1 MEEFESVFQS
11 CQDGKLMLFHSGGE
25 SLESMSPAVL
35 FREFPQIALSYQK
48 EKVREKIQ
56 NSKKVL
62 EDIIRKKD
70 VNYES
75 VIRPLNDSIEE
86 LQEEFTVLSHL
97 NSVKNSEETKEHYT
111 EILPEIT
118 EFYTELGQ
126 NEELFKLY
134 SQIYEKEKS
143 SLDRPKN
150 KVLEDAILQFKL
162 GGVGLPEDKKNR
174 LQEIQLRLSDL
185 SNQFSQNLLDS
196 TNSFE
201 MKIESEEDVKEIP
214 ESDKALYRNED
225 GTYSF
230 TLQFPSY
237 NCYMTYGSNRSKR
250 EELYKAYVTR
260 APGNGKILEE
270 ILALRDESANLLGY
284 KNYAEASL
292 ATKVAD
298 SPEQVLDFLQR
309 IGKLARPIAEKE
321 ISELKKFASSIH
333 IPDFQ
338 AFDSAYV
345 SEKLKKKNYDFDE
358 EETRPYFEKSTVV
371 KGTFS
376 FLEKL
381 LGLKFEKTN
390 APIWDPKTEVYH
402 VRNGSEIIARLYLD
416 LEARKDKQGGA
427 WMNHWETRNRLPNR
441 MILPSAFVVCN
452 FPPSKDSAP
461 SLLNHSDVVTFFHEM
476 GHALHHLCAKI
487 EEPPVSGINGVEW
500 DAVEFP
506 SQFLENFAYEPEV
519 LNFFA
524 FHYETGKPIPKELA
538 QKLKDTKN
546 FLAAMGVV
554 RQLEFG
560 IFDIRIH
567 LQKYSEEE
575 VQNILDLVR
584 KDISVLFPPEY
595 NKFQNGFG
603 HIFSGGYAAGY
614 YSYKWAELLAAD
626 AFFAFRSKGI
636 FDEDLAAKYRT
647 EILEKG
653 GSENAMILFKRFLGR
668 DPEPDALLKL
678 YDLVA

>member
-1 MEEFESVFQS
+1 
-11 CQDGKLMLFHSGGE
+11 MLFHSGRE
-25 SLESMSPAVL
+25 SLESMSPVVL
-35 FREFPQIALSYQK
+35 FREFPQTPLSVQK
-48 EKVREKIQ
+48 QRVREKIQ

-62 EDIIRKKD
+62 EEVLEKRDV

-75 VIRPLNDSIEE
+75 VIRPLNDSMEE

-126 NEELFKLY
+126 NEKLFKLY

-214 ESDKALYRNED
+214 ESDKTLYKNED
-225 GTYSF
+225 GTYTF

-237 NCYMTYGSNRSKR
+237 NCYMTYGNNRSKR

-270 ILALRDESANLLGY
+270 ILALRDESARLLGY

-298 SPEQVLDFLQR
+298 SPEQVLDFLER
-309 IGKLARPIAEKE
+309 IGKLAKPIAEKE
-321 ISELKKFASSIH
+321 MSELKKFASDLGIS
-333 IPDFQ
+333 DFQ

-358 EETRPYFEKSTVV
+358 EQTRPYFEKNTVV

-381 LGLKFEKTN
+381 LGLKFDKTD

-402 VRNGSEIIARLYLD
+402 VKNGSEIIARLYLD

-427 WMNHWETRNRLPNR
+427 WMNHWETRNKLSGKT
-441 MILPSAFVVCN
+441 ILPSAFVVCN
-452 FPPSKDSAP
+452 FPPAKDSAP

-519 LNFFA
+519 LDFFA
-524 FHYETGKPIPKELA
+524 FHYETGKPMPKELA

-567 LQKYSEEE
+567 LQKYSEEQ
-575 VQNILDLVR
+575 VQNILDTVR
-584 KDISVLFPPEY
+584 KDVSVLFPPEY

-636 FDEDLAAKYRT
+636 FDENLAEKYRT

-653 GSENAMILFKRFLGR
+653 GSENAMVLFKRFLGR

>member
-1 MEEFESVFQS
+1 
-11 CQDGKLMLFHSGGE
+11 MLFHSGRE
-25 SLESMSPAVL
+25 SLESMSSSVL
-35 FREFPQIALSYQK
+35 FREFPQIALSAQK

-56 NSKKVL
+56 NTKKVL
-62 EDIIRKKD
+62 EEVLQKRDV

-75 VIRPLNDSIEE
+75 VIRPLNDSMEE

-97 NSVKNSEETKEHYT
+97 NSVKNSEETQEHYT

-118 EFYTELGQ
+118 EFYTALGQ

-134 SQIYEKEKS
+134 SEIYEKEKS
-143 SLDRPKN
+143 RLDRPKN

-214 ESDKALYRNED
+214 ESDKALYKNED
-225 GTYSF
+225 GTYTF

-237 NCYMTYGSNRSKR
+237 NCYMTYGTNRSKR

-260 APGNGKILEE
+260 ASGNGKILEE
-270 ILALRDESANLLGY
+270 ILAVRDESAKLLGY
-284 KNYAEASL
+284 KNYAESSL

-309 IGKLARPIAEKE
+309 IGKLAKPVAEKE
-321 ISELKKFASSIH
+321 ISKLKKFAETLG

-345 SEKLKKKNYDFDE
+345 SEKLKKKDYNFDE
-358 EETRPYFEKSTVV
+358 ELTRPYFEKNSVV
-371 KGTFS
+371 KGTFT

-390 APIWDPKTEVYH
+390 APVWDPKTEVYH
-402 VRNGSEIIARLYLD
+402 VKNGSEIIARLYLD

-427 WMNHWETRNRLPNR
+427 WMNHWETRNKLSGKT
-441 MILPSAFVVCN
+441 ILPSAFVICN
-452 FPPSKDSAP
+452 FPPSKDGAP

-519 LNFFA
+519 LDFFA
-524 FHYETGKPIPKELA
+524 FHYETGKPMPKELA

-575 VQNILDLVR
+575 VQNILDTVR
-584 KDISVLFPPEY
+584 KDVSVIFPPEY

-653 GSENAMILFKRFLGR
+653 GSENAMVLFKRFLGR

>member
-1 MEEFESVFQS
+1 
-11 CQDGKLMLFHSGGE
+11 
-25 SLESMSPAVL
+25 MSPVVL
-35 FREFPQIALSYQK
+35 FREFPQTPLSVQK
-48 EKVREKIQ
+48 QRVREKIQ

-62 EDIIRKKD
+62 EEVLEKRDV

-75 VIRPLNDSIEE
+75 VIRPLNDSMEE

-126 NEELFKLY
+126 NEKLFKLY

-214 ESDKALYRNED
+214 ESDKTLYKNED
-225 GTYSF
+225 GTYTF

-237 NCYMTYGSNRSKR
+237 NCYMTYGNNRSKR

-270 ILALRDESANLLGY
+270 ILALRDESARLLGY

-298 SPEQVLDFLQR
+298 SPEQVLDFLER
-309 IGKLARPIAEKE
+309 IGKLAKPIAEKE
-321 ISELKKFASSIH
+321 MSELKKFAVELGIS
-333 IPDFQ
+333 DFQ

-358 EETRPYFEKSTVV
+358 EQTRPYFEKNTVV

-381 LGLKFEKTN
+381 LGLKFDKTD

-402 VRNGSEIIARLYLD
+402 VKNGSEIIARLYLD

-427 WMNHWETRNRLPNR
+427 WMNHWETRNKLSGKT
-441 MILPSAFVVCN
+441 ILPSAFVVCN

-519 LNFFA
+519 LDFFA
-524 FHYETGKPIPKELA
+524 FHYETGKPMPKELA

-567 LQKYSEEE
+567 LQKYSEEQ
-575 VQNILDLVR
+575 VQNILDTVR
-584 KDISVLFPPEY
+584 KDVSVLFPPEY

-636 FDEDLAAKYRT
+636 FDENLAEKYRT

-653 GSENAMILFKRFLGR
+653 GSENAMVLFKRFLGR

>member
-1 MEEFESVFQS
+1 
-11 CQDGKLMLFHSGGE
+11 MLFHSGGE

>member
-1 MEEFESVFQS
+1 
-11 CQDGKLMLFHSGGE
+11 MLFHSGRE
-25 SLESMSPAVL
+25 SLESMSPVVL
-35 FREFPQIALSYQK
+35 FREFPQTPLSVQK
-48 EKVREKIQ
+48 QRVREKIQ

-62 EDIIRKKD
+62 EEVLEKRDV

-75 VIRPLNDSIEE
+75 VIRPLNDSMEE

-126 NEELFKLY
+126 NEKLFKLY

-214 ESDKALYRNED
+214 ESDKTLYKNED
-225 GTYSF
+225 GTYTF

-237 NCYMTYGSNRSKR
+237 NCYMTYGNNRSKR

-270 ILALRDESANLLGY
+270 ILALRDESARLLGY

-298 SPEQVLDFLQR
+298 SPEQVLDFLER
-309 IGKLARPIAEKE
+309 IGKLAKPIAEKE
-321 ISELKKFASSIH
+321 MSELKKFASDLGIS
-333 IPDFQ
+333 DFQ

-358 EETRPYFEKSTVV
+358 EQTRPYFEKNTVV

-381 LGLKFEKTN
+381 LGLKFDKTD

-402 VRNGSEIIARLYLD
+402 VKNGSEIIARLYLD
-416 LEARKDKQGGA
+416 LEARKGKQGGA
-427 WMNHWETRNRLPNR
+427 WMNHWETRNKLSGKT
-441 MILPSAFVVCN
+441 ILPSAFVVCN

-519 LNFFA
+519 LDFFA
-524 FHYETGKPIPKELA
+524 FHYETGKPMPKELA

-567 LQKYSEEE
+567 LQKYSEEQ
-575 VQNILDLVR
+575 VQNILDTVR
-584 KDISVLFPPEY
+584 KDVSVLFPPEY

-636 FDEDLAAKYRT
+636 FDENLAEKYRT

-653 GSENAMILFKRFLGR
+653 GSENAMVLFKRFLGR

>member
-1 MEEFESVFQS
+1 
-11 CQDGKLMLFHSGGE
+11 MLFHSGRE
-25 SLESMSPAVL
+25 SLESMSPVVL
-35 FREFPQIALSYQK
+35 FREFPQTPLSVQK
-48 EKVREKIQ
+48 QRVREKIQ

-62 EDIIRKKD
+62 EEVLEKRDV

-75 VIRPLNDSIEE
+75 VIRPLNDSMEE

-126 NEELFKLY
+126 NEKLFKLY

-214 ESDKALYRNED
+214 ESDKTLYKNED
-225 GTYSF
+225 GTYTF

-237 NCYMTYGSNRSKR
+237 NCYMTYGNNRSKR

-270 ILALRDESANLLGY
+270 ILALRDESARLLGY

-298 SPEQVLDFLQR
+298 SPEQVLDFLER
-309 IGKLARPIAEKE
+309 IGKLAKPIAEKE
-321 ISELKKFASSIH
+321 MSELKKFASDLGIS
-333 IPDFQ
+333 DFQ

-358 EETRPYFEKSTVV
+358 EQTRPYFEKNTVV

-381 LGLKFEKTN
+381 LGLKFDKTD

-402 VRNGSEIIARLYLD
+402 VKNGSEIIARLYLD

-427 WMNHWETRNRLPNR
+427 WMNHWETRNKLSGKT
-441 MILPSAFVVCN
+441 ILPSAFVVCN

-519 LNFFA
+519 LDFFA
-524 FHYETGKPIPKELA
+524 FHYEIGKPMPKELA

-567 LQKYSEEE
+567 LQKYSEEQ
-575 VQNILDLVR
+575 VQNILDTVR
-584 KDISVLFPPEY
+584 KDVSVLFPPEY

-636 FDEDLAAKYRT
+636 FDENLAEKYRT

-653 GSENAMILFKRFLGR
+653 GSENAMVLFKRFLGR

>member
-1 MEEFESVFQS
+1 M
-11 CQDGKLMLFHSGGE
+11 
-25 SLESMSPAVL
+25 
-35 FREFPQIALSYQK
+35 
-48 EKVREKIQ
+48 REKIQ

-62 EDIIRKKD
+62 EEVLEKRDV

-75 VIRPLNDSIEE
+75 VIRPLNDSMEE

-126 NEELFKLY
+126 NEKLFKLY

-214 ESDKALYRNED
+214 ESDKTLYKNED
-225 GTYSF
+225 GTYTF

-237 NCYMTYGSNRSKR
+237 NCYMTYGNNRSKR

-270 ILALRDESANLLGY
+270 ILALRDESARLLGY

-298 SPEQVLDFLQR
+298 SPEQVLDFLER
-309 IGKLARPIAEKE
+309 IGKLAKPIAEKE
-321 ISELKKFASSIH
+321 MSELKKFASDLGIS
-333 IPDFQ
+333 DFQ

-358 EETRPYFEKSTVV
+358 EQTRPYFEKNTVV

-381 LGLKFEKTN
+381 LGLKFDKTD

-402 VRNGSEIIARLYLD
+402 VKNGSEIIARLYLD

-427 WMNHWETRNRLPNR
+427 WMNHWETRNKLSGKT
-441 MILPSAFVVCN
+441 ILPSAFVVCN
-452 FPPSKDSAP
+452 FPPAKDSAP

-519 LNFFA
+519 LDFFA
-524 FHYETGKPIPKELA
+524 FHYETGKPMPKELA

-567 LQKYSEEE
+567 LQKYSEEQ
-575 VQNILDLVR
+575 VQNILDTVR
-584 KDISVLFPPEY
+584 KDVSVLFPPEY

-636 FDEDLAAKYRT
+636 FDENLAEKYRT

-653 GSENAMILFKRFLGR
+653 GSENAMVLFKRFLGR

>member
-1 MEEFESVFQS
+1 M
-11 CQDGKLMLFHSGGE
+11 HS
-25 SLESMSPAVL
+25 SL
-35 FREFPQIALSYQK
+35 FRDFPNIQLSSQK
-48 EKVREKIQ
+48 ELVREKIGQ
-56 NSKKVL
+56 ARQVL
-62 EDIIRKKD
+62 TEVLAKSDP
-70 VNYES
+70 NYES
-75 VIRPLNDSIEE
+75 VIRPLNNVMEE

-97 NSVKNSEETKEHYT
+97 NSVKNSEETQANYT

-118 EFYTELGQ
+118 EFYTELSQ
-126 NEELFKLY
+126 NEELYKAY
-134 SQIYEKEKS
+134 SGIYEKEKKV
-143 SLDRPKN
+143 LDRPKA

-162 GGVGLPEDKKNR
+162 GGVGLPTMEKDR
-174 LQEIQLRLSDL
+174 IQEIHLRLSDL
-185 SNQFSQNLLDS
+185 QNQFSQNLLDA

-201 MKIESEEDVKEIP
+201 LKIDSEEDVKELP

-225 GTYSF
+225 GTYTF

-237 NCYMTYGSNRSKR
+237 SAYMAYGSNRSKR

-260 APGNGKILEE
+260 APQNGKVLEE
-270 ILALRDESANLLGY
+270 ILSLRDESAKILGY
-284 KNYAEASL
+284 PNYAESSL

-298 SPEQVLDFLQR
+298 SPEQVLSFLEK
-309 IGKLARPIAEKE
+309 IGKMARPVAQKE
-321 ISELKKFASSIH
+321 FIQLQNFAKGLGIQDLQAYDSS
-333 IPDFQ
+333 
-338 AFDSAYV
+338 YV
-345 SEKLKKKNYDFDE
+345 SEKLKKSLYDFDE
-358 EETRPYFEKSTVV
+358 EETRPYFEKNTVV
-371 KGTFS
+371 KGAFS

-381 LGLKFEKTN
+381 LGLKFERAE
-390 APIWDPKTEVYH
+390 APIWDPKTEVFH
-402 VRNGSEIIARLYLD
+402 VKNGKETVARLYLD

-427 WMNHWETRNRLPNR
+427 WMNHWETRNQLTGKR
-441 MILPSAFVVCN
+441 ILPSAFVICN
-452 FPPSKDSAP
+452 FPPSKEGAP
-461 SLLNHSDVVTFFHEM
+461 SLLKHSDVVTFFHEM

-487 EEPPVSGINGVEW
+487 DEPPVSGINGVEW

-519 LNFFA
+519 LSFFA
-524 FHYETGKPIPKELA
+524 YHHETGKPMPSELA

-546 FLAAMGVV
+546 FLAGMGVV

-567 LQKYSEEE
+567 LQKHSEEE
-575 VQNILDLVR
+575 VQNILDQVR
-584 KDISVLFPPEY
+584 KEVSVMTPPSY

-636 FDEDLAAKYRT
+636 FDEDLALKYKT
-647 EILEKG
+647 EVLEKG
-653 GSENAMILFKRFLGR
+653 GSENAMVLFKRFLGR

>member
-1 MEEFESVFQS
+1 
-11 CQDGKLMLFHSGGE
+11 MLFHSGRE
-25 SLESMSPAVL
+25 SLESMSSTVL
-35 FREFPQIALSYQK
+35 FREFPQIALSAQK

-56 NSKKVL
+56 NTKKVL
-62 EDIIRKKD
+62 EEVLQKKD

-75 VIRPLNDSIEE
+75 IIRPLNDSMED

-97 NSVKNSEETKEHYT
+97 NSVKNSEETQEHYT

-143 SLDRPKN
+143 NLDRPKN

-174 LQEIQLRLSDL
+174 LQEIQLKLSDL

-225 GTYSF
+225 GTYTF

-237 NCYMTYGSNRSKR
+237 NCYMTYGNNRSKR

-270 ILALRDESANLLGY
+270 ILALRDESAKLLGY
-284 KNYAEASL
+284 KNYAESSL

-298 SPEQVLDFLQR
+298 SPEQVLDFLEK
-309 IGKLARPIAEKE
+309 IGKLAKPVAEKE
-321 ISELKKFASSIH
+321 IGELKKFATSLG

-345 SEKLKKKNYDFDE
+345 SEKLKKKDYDFDE
-358 EETRPYFEKSTVV
+358 ELTRPYFEKNTVV

-381 LGLKFEKTN
+381 LGIQFEKTN

-402 VRNGSEIIARLYLD
+402 VKNGSEIISRLYLD

-427 WMNHWETRNRLPNR
+427 WMNHWETRNRLSGKT
-441 MILPSAFVVCN
+441 ILPSAFVVCN

-519 LNFFA
+519 LDFFA
-524 FHYETGKPIPKELA
+524 FHYETGKAIPKELA

-567 LQKYSEEE
+567 LQKYSESE
-575 VQNILDLVR
+575 VQNILDTVR
-584 KDISVLFPPEY
+584 KEVSVLFPPGY

-636 FDEDLAAKYRT
+636 FDEDLAAKYKT
-647 EILEKG
+647 EVLEKG
-653 GSENAMILFKRFLGR
+653 GSENAMVLFKRFLGR
-668 DPEPDALLKL
+668 DPEPNALLKL

>member
-1 MEEFESVFQS
+1 MEE
-11 CQDGKLMLFHSGGE
+11 
-25 SLESMSPAVL
+25 
-35 FREFPQIALSYQK
+35 
-48 EKVREKIQ
+48 
-56 NSKKVL
+56 VL
-62 EDIIRKKD
+62 EKRDV

-75 VIRPLNDSIEE
+75 VIRPLNDSMEE

-126 NEELFKLY
+126 NEKLFKLY

-214 ESDKALYRNED
+214 ESDKTLYKNED
-225 GTYSF
+225 GTYTF

-237 NCYMTYGSNRSKR
+237 NCYMTYGNNRSKR

-270 ILALRDESANLLGY
+270 ILALRDESARLLGY

-298 SPEQVLDFLQR
+298 SPEQVLDFLER
-309 IGKLARPIAEKE
+309 IGKLAKPIAEKE
-321 ISELKKFASSIH
+321 MSELKKFASDLGIS
-333 IPDFQ
+333 DFQ

-358 EETRPYFEKSTVV
+358 EQTRPYFEKNTVV

-381 LGLKFEKTN
+381 LGLKFDKTD

-402 VRNGSEIIARLYLD
+402 VKNGSEIIARLYLD

-427 WMNHWETRNRLPNR
+427 WMNHWETRNKLSGKT
-441 MILPSAFVVCN
+441 ILPSAFVVCN

-519 LNFFA
+519 LDFFA
-524 FHYETGKPIPKELA
+524 FHYEIGKPMPKELA

-567 LQKYSEEE
+567 LQKYSEEQ
-575 VQNILDLVR
+575 VQNILDTVR
-584 KDISVLFPPEY
+584 KDVSVLFPPEY

-636 FDEDLAAKYRT
+636 FDENLAEKYRT

-653 GSENAMILFKRFLGR
+653 GSENAMVLFKRFLGR

>member
-1 MEEFESVFQS
+1 
-11 CQDGKLMLFHSGGE
+11 MLFHSGRE
-25 SLESMSPAVL
+25 SLESMSPVVL
-35 FREFPQIALSYQK
+35 FREFPQTPLSVQK
-48 EKVREKIQ
+48 QRVREKIQ

-62 EDIIRKKD
+62 EEVLEKRDV

-75 VIRPLNDSIEE
+75 VIRPLNDSMEE

-126 NEELFKLY
+126 NEKLFKLY

-214 ESDKALYRNED
+214 ESDKTLYKNED
-225 GTYSF
+225 GTYTF

-237 NCYMTYGSNRSKR
+237 NCYMTYGNNRSKR

-270 ILALRDESANLLGY
+270 ILALRDESARLLGY

-298 SPEQVLDFLQR
+298 SPEQVLDFLER
-309 IGKLARPIAEKE
+309 IGKLAKPIAEKE
-321 ISELKKFASSIH
+321 MSELKKFAVELGIS
-333 IPDFQ
+333 DFQ

-358 EETRPYFEKSTVV
+358 EQTRPYFEKNTVV

-381 LGLKFEKTN
+381 LGLKFDKTD

-402 VRNGSEIIARLYLD
+402 VKNGSEIIARLYLD

-427 WMNHWETRNRLPNR
+427 WMNHWETRNKLSGKT
-441 MILPSAFVVCN
+441 ILPSAFVVCN

-519 LNFFA
+519 LDFFA
-524 FHYETGKPIPKELA
+524 FHYETGKPMPKELA

-567 LQKYSEEE
+567 LQKYSEEQ
-575 VQNILDLVR
+575 VQNILDTVR
-584 KDISVLFPPEY
+584 KDVSVLFPPEY

-636 FDEDLAAKYRT
+636 FDENLAEKYRT

-653 GSENAMILFKRFLGR
+653 GSENAMVLFKRFLGR

>member
-1 MEEFESVFQS
+1 
-11 CQDGKLMLFHSGGE
+11 MLFHSGRE
-25 SLESMSPAVL
+25 SLESMSSSVL
-35 FREFPQIALSYQK
+35 FKEFPQIALSAQK

-56 NSKKVL
+56 NTKKVL
-62 EDIIRKKD
+62 EDVIQKKD

-75 VIRPLNDSIEE
+75 VIRPLNDSMEE

-97 NSVKNSEETKEHYT
+97 NSVKNSEETQEHYT

-134 SQIYEKEKS
+134 TQIYEKEKS

-174 LQEIQLRLSDL
+174 LQEIQLKLSDL

-214 ESDKALYRNED
+214 ESDKTLYKNED
-225 GTYSF
+225 GTYTF

-270 ILALRDESANLLGY
+270 ILALRDESAKLLGY
-284 KNYAEASL
+284 KNYAESSL

-298 SPEQVLDFLQR
+298 SPEQVLDFLQK
-309 IGKLARPIAEKE
+309 IGKLAKPVAEKE
-321 ISELKKFASSIH
+321 ISELKKFAETLG

-345 SEKLKKKNYDFDE
+345 SEKLKKRDYDFDE
-358 EETRPYFEKSTVV
+358 ELTRPYFEKNTVV

-402 VRNGSEIIARLYLD
+402 VKNGSEIISRLYLD

-427 WMNHWETRNRLPNR
+427 WMNHWETRNRLSGKT
-441 MILPSAFVVCN
+441 ILPSAFVVCN

-519 LNFFA
+519 LDFFA

-567 LQKYSEEE
+567 LQKYSETE
-575 VQNILDLVR
+575 VQNILDTVR
-584 KDISVLFPPEY
+584 KEVSVLFPPSY

-636 FDEDLAAKYRT
+636 FDMDLAAKYKT
-647 EILEKG
+647 EVLEKG
-653 GSENAMILFKRFLGR
+653 GSENAMVLFKRFLGR

>member
-1 MEEFESVFQS
+1 
-11 CQDGKLMLFHSGGE
+11 
-25 SLESMSPAVL
+25 MSPVVL
-35 FREFPQIALSYQK
+35 FREFPQTPLSVQK
-48 EKVREKIQ
+48 QRVREKIQ

-62 EDIIRKKD
+62 EEVLEKRDV

-75 VIRPLNDSIEE
+75 VIRPLNDSMEE

-126 NEELFKLY
+126 NEKLFKLY

-214 ESDKALYRNED
+214 ESDKTLYKNED
-225 GTYSF
+225 GTYTF

-237 NCYMTYGSNRSKR
+237 NCYMTYGNNRSKR

-270 ILALRDESANLLGY
+270 ILALRDESARLLGY

-298 SPEQVLDFLQR
+298 SPEQVLDFLER
-309 IGKLARPIAEKE
+309 IGKLAKPIAEKE
-321 ISELKKFASSIH
+321 MSELKKFASDLGIS
-333 IPDFQ
+333 DFQ

-358 EETRPYFEKSTVV
+358 EQTRPYFEKNTVV

-381 LGLKFEKTN
+381 LGLKFDKTD

-402 VRNGSEIIARLYLD
+402 VKNGSEIIARLYLD

-427 WMNHWETRNRLPNR
+427 WMNHWETRNKLSGKT
-441 MILPSAFVVCN
+441 ILPSAFVVCN
-452 FPPSKDSAP
+452 FPPAKDSAP

-519 LNFFA
+519 LDFFA
-524 FHYETGKPIPKELA
+524 FHYETGKPMPKELA

-567 LQKYSEEE
+567 LQKYSEEQ
-575 VQNILDLVR
+575 VQNILDTVR
-584 KDISVLFPPEY
+584 KDVSVLFPPEY

-636 FDEDLAAKYRT
+636 FDENLAEKYRT

-653 GSENAMILFKRFLGR
+653 GSENAMVLFKRFLGR